1 MDWLFRFALGG
12 EPNSSI
18 EKRMLSFKFARLRMG
33 KDALDNV
40 LHIRAGIALPTW
52 LETRR
57 QTGLPGS

>member
-1 MDWLFRFALGG
+1 MVWLFRFALGG

-33 KDALDNV
+33 KDALGNV
-40 LHIRAGIALPTW
+40 MHIRAGIASLTW